1 MLFRSAKD
9 RIASLRYQNALL
21 EAQGRGARYILGTN
35 VEQYAISQKEIAL
48 AEKTVDYNEIILR
61 QKRGEITLEEKAE
74 LLRKNRLDYSK
85 RITEINRQTQEQE
98 TRNQVRQFNTYAE
111 LLQTNDQTLQVK
123 RNIADYSRTELQ
135 NAQERIKELDVIDQ
149 RERVLL
155 SVKYKAAILD
165 AQLNGTVRE
174 TNALYAA
181 QADLLKEQQK
191 ERRLQRQE
199 AELQLKLQKDLE
211 RVQAKQQRS
220 LTRLGFASEIA
231 GLRSGLAMQPKERL
245 GFAQQQLRAEQQSR
259 YIQEIAGP
267 ELELAKMRDNLQ
279 EAINQK
285 NINYADTLR
294 KQINDKQALVNIS
307 KEELGTVFQLQ
318 EQQLILNEHARQFDG
333 VYQSI
338 GSGLTNTF
346 DLLIQGTEDWGSSL
360 QNIAATVLQDIAR
373 QLIQIFVIEQSIGFM
388 RRIFAPVAPAATVAT
403 DVLASFNQGVSQYSF
418 ASGGIMSGYGPMK
431 LKRYAAGGIASS
443 PQLAMFGEGS
453 RPEAYVPLPDGR
465 SIPVTMK
472 GGGVGNVT
480 VNVDAGGSN
489 VEGNGPQAN
498 ALGKAIGIAV
508 QQELIKQKRPGG
520 LLA

>member
-1 MLFRSAKD
+1 MLFRS
-9 RIASLRYQNALL
+9 
-21 EAQGRGARYILGTN
+21 
-35 VEQYAISQKEIAL
+35 
-48 AEKTVDYNEIILR
+48 
-61 QKRGEITLEEKAE
+61 
-74 LLRKNRLDYSK
+74 
-85 RITEINRQTQEQE
+85 
-98 TRNQVRQFNTYAE
+98 
-111 LLQTNDQTLQVK
+111 
-123 RNIADYSRTELQ
+123 
-135 NAQERIKELDVIDQ
+135 
-149 RERVLL
+149 
-155 SVKYKAAILD
+155 
-165 AQLNGTVRE
+165 
-174 TNALYAA
+174 
-181 QADLLKEQQK
+181 
-191 ERRLQRQE
+191 
-199 AELQLKLQKDLE
+199 
-211 RVQAKQQRS
+211 
-220 LTRLGFASEIA
+220 
-231 GLRSGLAMQPKERL
+231 
-245 GFAQQQLRAEQQSR
+245 
-259 YIQEIAGP
+259 
-267 ELELAKMRDNLQ
+267 
-279 EAINQK
+279 
-285 NINYADTLR
+285 
-294 KQINDKQALVNIS
+294 
-307 KEELGTVFQLQ
+307 
-318 EQQLILNEHARQFDG
+318 LNEHARQFDG